1 VLLSDLRTLHYHMG
15 DIHDLT
21 PMIRG
26 DMTFQKQLT
35 VKPTLGKL
43 HTCRLSY
50 EEYSLLEVWSNPIP
64 INFEKITD

>member
-50 EEYSLLEVWSNPIP
+50 EEYFL
-64 INFEKITD
+64 F